1 MLPVLKRGV
10 EIAMTRKVR
19 VLLVVLVGCAC
30 LIGAAIAFAS
40 ETFTTKIYFTP
51 DKLGAPANLSATTVF
66 ALQGTMVPTPIGHVL
81 AYGPAGLEVDVAG
94 TGTCQKALLEEKGP
108 SGCPADSRIGFGG
121 GLGLVEIAK
130 EFIKEPYTLDFF
142 VAPKE
147 NGHLTFLIYAQG
159 TSPVSVEL
167 VIVAK
172 EVHGV
177 KPYGI
182 GFEFEIPP
190 IPTLPGAAYASVET
204 NYFTVG
210 SQKVA
215 YYHTVH
221 GKQKLVHVKGL
232 IVPKTCPKGGFPFK
246 VTVNFLDGT
255 SATDMY
261 TAPCPHK

>member
-1 MLPVLKRGV
+1 MSSLFSTNLSRRPRGPPVSHPRRRRT
-10 EIAMTRKVR
+10 IMPNRAR
-19 VLLVVLVGCAC
+19 VIVLALIGCAC
-30 LIGAAIAFAS
+30 LIGAALAFAS
-40 ETFTTKIYFTP
+40 ETFTTKLYFTP

-66 ALQGTMVPTPIGHVL
+66 ALQGTTVPTPIGHVL
-81 AYGPAGLEVDVAG
+81 AYGPVGLKVDVAG

-142 VAPKE
+142 VAHKE

-172 EVHGV
+172 EVQAGP

-190 IPTLPGAAYASVET
+190 IPTL
-204 NYFTVG
+204 
-210 SQKVA
+210 
-215 YYHTVH
+215 
-221 GKQKLVHVKGL
+221 
-232 IVPKTCPKGGFPFK
+232 
-246 VTVNFLDGT
+246 
-255 SATDMY
+255 
-261 TAPCPHK
+261 

>member
-1 MLPVLKRGV
+1 MRNK
-10 EIAMTRKVR
+10 TRVI
-19 VLLVVLVGCAC
+19 VVALIGCAF

-40 ETFTTKIYFTP
+40 ESFTTKIYFTP

-66 ALQGTMVPTPIGHVL
+66 ALQGTTVPTPIGHVL

-94 TGTCQKALLEEKGP
+94 TGTCQKALLEQKGP

-147 NGHLTFLIYAQG
+147 NGHLAFLIYAQG
-159 TSPVSVEL
+159 NNPVSVEL
-167 VIVAK
+167 VILAK
-172 EVHGV
+172 EVQAGP

-182 GFEFEIPP
+182 GFEFNIPP

-204 NYFTVG
+204 NYFTIG
-210 SQKVA
+210 SQHAA
-215 YYHTVH
+215 YYHTVA

-232 IVPKTCPKGGFPFK
+232 IIPKTCPKGGFPFK

-255 SATDMY
+255 SATDTY
-261 TAPCPHK
+261 AAPCPPGKK

>member
-1 MLPVLKRGV
+1 
-10 EIAMTRKVR
+10 MTRKVR

-51 DKLGAPANLSATTVF
+51 DKLGASANLSATTTF
-66 ALQGTMVPTPIGHVL
+66 ALQGTTVPTPIGHVL
-81 AYGPAGLEVDVAG
+81 AYGPAGLKVDVAG
-94 TGTCQKALLEEKGP
+94 TGTCQRALLEEKGP

-147 NGHLTFLIYAQG
+147 NGHLAFLVYAQG
-159 TSPVSVEL
+159 VSPVSVEL
-167 VIVAK
+167 VILAK
-172 EVHGV
+172 EVQAGP

-182 GFEFEIPP
+182 GFEFNIPP
-190 IPTLPGAAYASVET
+190 IPTLPGASYASVET
-204 NYFTVG
+204 NYFTIG

-215 YYHTVH
+215 YYNTVAGH
-221 GKQKLVHVKGL
+221 QKLVHVKGL

-246 VTVNFLDGT
+246 ITVNFLDGT
-255 SATDMY
+255 SATDTY
-261 TAPCPHK
+261 TAPCPPGK

>member
-1 MLPVLKRGV
+1 MPNK
-10 EIAMTRKVR
+10 TRVI
-19 VLLVVLVGCAC
+19 VVALICCAC

-40 ETFTTKIYFTP
+40 ETFTTKVYFTP

-66 ALQGTMVPTPIGHVL
+66 ALQGTTVPTPIGHVV
-81 AYGPAGLEVDVAG
+81 AYGPAGLKIDVAG
-94 TGTCQKALLEEKGP
+94 TGTCEKALLEEKGP

-130 EFIKEPYTLDFF
+130 EFIKEPYTLDIFL
-142 VAPKE
+142 APKE
-147 NGHLTFLIYAQG
+147 NGHLAFLVYAQG
-159 TSPVSVEL
+159 TSPVSVEV
-167 VIVAK
+167 VILAK
-172 EVHGV
+172 EIPPGP
-177 KPYGI
+177 KPYGLGI
-182 GFEFEIPP
+182 EFDIPP

-232 IVPKTCPKGGFPFK
+232 IIPKTCPKGGFPFK

-255 SATDMY
+255 SATDTY
-261 TAPCPHK
+261 TAPCPPGK

>member
-1 MLPVLKRGV
+1 MPNK
-10 EIAMTRKVR
+10 TR
-19 VLLVVLVGCAC
+19 VVVVALIGCAC
-30 LIGAAIAFAS
+30 LIGAAIALAS

-66 ALQGTMVPTPIGHVL
+66 ALNASAVPTPIGHVL
-81 AYGPAGLEVDVAG
+81 AYGPAGLKVDVAG
-94 TGTCQKALLEEKGP
+94 TGTCSKALLEAKGP

-159 TSPVSVEL
+159 TNPVSVEL

-172 EVHGV
+172 EVHGSG
-177 KPYGI
+177 PYGI
-182 GFEFEIPP
+182 GFEFDIPP

-210 SQKVA
+210 AQKVA

-221 GKQKLVHVKGL
+221 GHRKLVHVKGL
-232 IVPKTCPKGGFPFK
+232 IIPKTCPKGGFPFK

-255 SATDMY
+255 SATDTY
-261 TAPCPHK
+261 TAPCPPGKK

>member
-1 MLPVLKRGV
+1 MPDR
-10 EIAMTRKVR
+10 ARRTRRAR
-19 VLLVVLVGCAC
+19 VVVLALIACMC
-30 LIGAAIAFAS
+30 LIGTAVAFAS
-40 ETFTTKIYFTP
+40 EVFTTKIYFTP
-51 DKLGAPANLSATTVF
+51 NKLGAPANLSATTVF
-66 ALQGTMVPTPIGHVL
+66 ALNGTAVPTPIGHVL
-81 AYGPAGLEVDVAG
+81 AYGPAGLKVDVAG
-94 TGTCQKALLEEKGP
+94 AGTCSKQLLEEKGP

-159 TSPVSVEL
+159 SSPVSVEL

-172 EVHGV
+172 EVHGSG
-177 KPYGI
+177 PYGI

-215 YYHTVH
+215 YYHIVH
-221 GKQKLVHVKGL
+221 GRQKLVHVKGL
-232 IVPKTCPKGGFPFK
+232 IVPKRCPKGGFPFK
-246 VTVNFLDGT
+246 VTVSFLDGT
-255 SATDMY
+255 SATDTY
-261 TAPCPHK
+261 AAPCPPGNK